1 MKQGKLQSSA
11 LLTLLFL
18 SVVFTTKAQTD
29 PINIVTTAV
38 PFLRISPDARAG
50 GMGDVGIATSPDA
63 NSSFWNVAKTPFAT
77 GKGAISATYTPWLK
91 DIAQDVYLATLAGY
105 YQLDEEQALSGS
117 IRYFNLGDI
126 QFTDFSGQPLQTY
139 RPREFAIDF
148 GYSRKLSDKLG
159 VGVSLRYI
167 NSSLAN
173 GEVGGTIYKAGS
185 AVAGD
190 LSLYHN
196 GLNDVGQGFT
206 WGIALSNLGSKIGY
220 TNNAQS
226 KDFIP
231 ANMGIGGTYT
241 GVFDET
247 SKITFGVD
255 INKLLVPAVPLDS
268 AGLEKYRNYGVFES
282 WFQSFSSKAYQ
293 ASIGAE
299 YGYNDQFFVRAG
311 YFFEGKS
318 AGNRKYA
325 TVGVGLKYETFGFNF
340 SYLVP
345 SGNGITRN
353 PLSNTLRFSLV
364 FDLGNAG
371 GDNSGE

>member
-1 MKQGKLQSSA
+1 MKQGKLKSSA
-11 LLTLLFL
+11 LLTLLL
-18 SVVFTTKAQTD
+18 LIAVFTANAQAD

-77 GKGAISATYTPWLK
+77 SKGAVSATYTPWLK

-117 IRYFNLGDI
+117 VRYFNLGDI

-196 GLNDVGQGFT
+196 GLNEEGQGFT
-206 WGIALSNLGSKIGY
+206 WGVALSNLGSKIGY
-220 TNNAQS
+220 TNNAQT

-231 ANMGIGGTYT
+231 ANLGVGGAYT
-241 GVFDET
+241 SVFDET
-247 SKITFGVD
+247 SKITFGLD
-255 INKLLVPAVPLDS
+255 INKLLVPAVPADS
-268 AGLEKYRNYGVFES
+268 NGLETYHNYGVFES
-282 WFQSFSSKAYQ
+282 WFHSFSNKAYQ

-311 YFFEGKS
+311 YFFEGKN

-325 TVGVGLKYETFGFNF
+325 TVGVGLKYDVFGFNF

-364 FDLGNAG
+364 LDFGNPPG
-371 GDNSGE
+371 NSSE